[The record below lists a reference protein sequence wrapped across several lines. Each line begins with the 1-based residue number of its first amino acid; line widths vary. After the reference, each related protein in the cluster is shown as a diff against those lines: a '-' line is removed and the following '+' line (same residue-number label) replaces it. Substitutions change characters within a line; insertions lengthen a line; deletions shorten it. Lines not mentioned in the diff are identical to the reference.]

1 MSMTDKPPDDW
12 LKARR
17 RVQRQNAPGRART
30 LARRPVTVVVIVAV
44 VILGAAAAI
53 TAGLSSRGITG
64 SGRCQKA
71 FVPAYF
77 DEGTWSQATD
87 TKPAP
92 SAMILNPATGLGA
105 GSAPNP
111 AFQSAVK
118 QARAAGTAILG
129 YSSTDSGQ
137 RPIAQ
142 IEADVR
148 NYKAWYRV
156 TGIFLDSVNGVT
168 SELPYY
174 EQLSSYIHRVIPGSS
189 VWLNPGIYPDQQY
202 MSVGNVV
209 MVFEGTYA
217 QYRDIQVPSWA
228 HDFPATR
235 FANTIYGASS
245 TSQADSAISL
255 SRSRNAGYVYVTNLA
270 GSNPYDALPSYWSSE
285 DSAITAACGHGAGG
299 GAAVTLP

>member
-1 MSMTDKPPDDW
+1 MTGKPPDDW

-17 RVQRQNAPGRART
+17 RVQRRNAPGSLRA
-30 LARRPVTVVVIVAV
+30 LASRPVTAVVIVAV
-44 VILGAAAAI
+44 LALAAAAGI
-53 TAGLSSRGITG
+53 TAGLTSGG
-64 SGRCQKA
+64 SGGSARCQRL

-77 DEGTWSQATD
+77 TQGIWSQATAS
-87 TKPAP
+87 KPAP

-105 GSAPNP
+105 GSAPDP
-111 AFQSAVK
+111 SYQAVVK
-118 QARAAGTAILG
+118 QAQAAGTTILG
-129 YSSTDSGQ
+129 YSSTDNGL

-148 NYKAWYRV
+148 NYKAWYGV
-156 TGIFLDSVNGVT
+156 TGIFLDVVNGVAG
-168 SELPYY
+168 ELSYY
-174 EQLSSYIHRVIPGSS
+174 QHLASYVHRIIPGSS

-217 QYRDIQVPSWA
+217 QYRNIQVPGWA
-228 HDFPATR
+228 HDFPAAR

-245 TSQADSAISL
+245 TSQANSAISL
-255 SRSRNAGYVYVTNLA
+255 SRSRNAGYVYVTNRA

-285 DSAITAACGHGAGG
+285 DSAITTGCGPH
-299 GAAVTLP
+299 AV